1 MDSKQNYNDKI
12 EDRILHD
19 NISATYDN
27 KYRYK
32 NAQIFFDYEV
42 HELLKMIEIKKGIL
56 LDIGCGTG
64 ILLPHLSKY
73 CDIYIGLDHSKG
85 MVRSAIQKYRTPS
98 FLIGDGERLPF
109 KEGSINTIVCR
120 GSLHHMINTNFA
132 LNEFLRVLDKGGR
145 LVMVETNGLNPLIRS
160 LRFIMTK
167 VDRGYSS
174 KQKQFNPMD
183 LINLLKENNFI
194 EISFR
199 YIGYFSNLFE
209 RPDYFIISKYIPPSV
224 FIKVIEFD
232 EYLSQVPFIN
242 KGSWGLLVTAVK
254 KKEG

>member
-1 MDSKQNYNDKI
+1 MDTKQNYNDKI

-42 HELLKMIEIKKGIL
+42 HELLKMIETKRGIL
-56 LDIGCGTG
+56 LDVGCGTG
-64 ILLPHLSKY
+64 VLLPHASKY
-73 CDIYIGLDHSKG
+73 CDIYIGLDQSKG
-85 MVRSAIQKYRTPS
+85 MIQSAIQKYGKTS
-98 FLIGDGERLPF
+98 FLICDGEKLPF

-120 GSLHHMINTNFA
+120 GSLHHMINTNLA
-132 LNEFLRVLDKGGR
+132 LNEFSRVLDKGGR
-145 LVMVETNGLNPLIRS
+145 LVMAEPNRLNPLIRS

-167 VDRGYSS
+167 FDRGYSS

-183 LINLLKENNFI
+183 LISLLKENDFI

-209 RPDYFIISKYIPPSV
+209 RPDYVIISKYTPSSV
-224 FIKVIEFD
+224 FRKVIEFD
-232 EYLSQVPFIN
+232 EYVSKISFIN
-242 KGSWGLLVTAVK
+242 KASWGLIVTAVK
-254 KKEG
+254 K